1 MDIYSLSQ
9 LNYNQTTQLFNI
21 YYPQFFY
28 TRKETLNT
36 YIVQRGEEMRMDLV
50 MLSMYNEDTLVLP
63 DIDVILFINGI
74 DNPLNIFV
82 GDVLY
87 YPPQEALDNY
97 RFVFNQDSKTGQN
110 IRKALSVPNKT
121 TKIDKN
127 RKKFIDDGFV
137 LPPVVLDETKS
148 PVRLEGGKIV
158 IGGLN

>member
-28 TRKETLNT
+28 TRKETLNK
-36 YIVQRGEEMRMDLV
+36 YIVQRGEEMRIDLV

-74 DNPLNIFV
+74 DNPLNIFL

-87 YPPQEALDNY
+87 YPPQEALDGY
-97 RFVFNQDSKTGQN
+97 RYVFNESSKTGQN
-110 IRKALSVPNKT
+110 IRNALSVPNKT
-121 TKIDKN
+121 TKIDSN
-127 RKKFIDDGFV
+127 RKKFTDDGFV
-137 LPPVVLDETKS
+137 LPPVVLDESKP
-148 PVRLEGGKIV
+148 PVRLENGKIV